1 MCTIE
6 YSSCQCSVG
15 TFTNSKHPG
24 ANSKEQ
30 RTAGRTSV
38 TPRSSSTADPAY
50 LVKLYNTIN
59 GLNVTAENYEAV
71 VRMSHDKFHKKL
83 TFWMPTSDEFS

>member
-1 MCTIE
+1 MHGNSGKIPCALNQVRLIAN
-6 YSSCQCSVG
+6 QRSVG
-15 TFTNSKHPG
+15 TFSNSKHPG

-30 RTAGRTSV
+30 RTTGRTSV

-71 VRMSHDKFHKKL
+71 VQM
-83 TFWMPTSDEFS
+83 